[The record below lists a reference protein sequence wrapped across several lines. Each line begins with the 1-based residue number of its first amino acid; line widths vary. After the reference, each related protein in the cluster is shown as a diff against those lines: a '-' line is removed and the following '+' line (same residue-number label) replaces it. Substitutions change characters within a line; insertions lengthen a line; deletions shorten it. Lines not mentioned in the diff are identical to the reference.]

1 MLAGKTMKGAAGLLV
16 AALLWSAAAAA
27 AEFALP
33 DLDGRIHRLSQYQGR
48 WVVVNY
54 WATWCPPCL
63 DEIPELV
70 EFHEAHAPRVVV
82 LGVNYEDTGLDHLRQ
97 FVDEYFISY
106 PVLRGEPDGHTFA
119 GRLLGLPT
127 TYLVSPEGR
136 VVDTRLGGI
145 TRRSLEDLLR
155 RHGALPARQEARR

>member
-1 MLAGKTMKGAAGLLV
+1 MVLAWAVTLAASPGV
-16 AALLWSAAAAA
+16 GA

-63 DEIPELV
+63 DELPELL
-70 EFHEAHAPRVVV
+70 EFHEAHAPRVVL
-82 LGVNYEDTGLDHLRQ
+82 LGVNYEDIGEQRLRR
-97 FVDEYFISY
+97 FVDDYFISY
-106 PVLRGEPDGHTFA
+106 PVLRAEPDGSTFA
-119 GRLLGLPT
+119 GPLVGLPT

-136 VVDTRLGGI
+136 VVATRLGGV
-145 TRRSLEDLLR
+145 TRRSLEALLR
-155 RHGALPARQEARR
+155 RHGALPLQEARR